1 MSPRRLTPASALL
14 LSLLLHL
21 LVVGGGGIPLPGFI
35 HSSDDV
41 LAVRQPS
48 RVQQVRLATR
58 PPAPP
63 QQSARIGKE
72 RGKTP
77 NSARPARKSAAAPL
91 SPPLAPASDAPPATE
106 LSDAA
111 TRPPLRDVEA
121 APLPTSAPYEAAPA
135 FPVQLV
141 AGLEAR
147 IHGLST
153 TLEQTWAMEGFRYTI
168 EVKGSKLG
176 YQGVIR
182 SEGLVSPEGGL
193 SPERSSLMLGGK
205 TRSMTEHRDG
215 ILRMGKPESL
225 QEYPL
230 PIVPQDFASIP
241 FHLAVTFNGTP
252 QTLFLSSGGRLYQ
265 TRFSLVAEEV
275 LKLPAGKLRTLH
287 LAGER
292 FDHDLREM
300 VLAFDI
306 WLAPDY
312 LNFPVKVSG
321 HLRGG
326 EPVEYRV
333 KWLEIE
339 GRRVLGEHGA
349 ADSLGSDEAIPAWL
363 REQGL
368 KNP

>member
-1 MSPRRLTPASALL
+1 MSPRRLTLASALP

-21 LVVGGGGIPLPGFI
+21 LVVGGGEIPLPDF
-35 HSSDDV
+35 STPSDDV
-41 LAVRQPS
+41 LAVRPPP
-48 RVQQVRLATR
+48 RVQQVRLAPRSPT
-58 PPAPP
+58 PAEKTDG
-63 QQSARIGKE
+63 AGMN
-72 RGKTP
+72 RGSIPTTP
-77 NSARPARKSAAAPL
+77 RPARTAAAAPL
-91 SPPLAPASDAPPATE
+91 SPASTPASDATPATVIA
-106 LSDAA
+106 DVAA
-111 TRPPLRDVEA
+111 RPPLRDIEGA
-121 APLPTSAPYEAAPA
+121 NLPTPAPYEAAPA
-135 FPVQLV
+135 FPVRLV

-153 TLEQTWAMEGFRYTI
+153 PLEQSWAMEGFRYAI
-168 EVKGSKLG
+168 EVTGSKLG
-176 YQGVIR
+176 YQGRIR
-182 SEGLVSPEGGL
+182 SEGRVTPEGGL

-205 TRSMTEHRDG
+205 IRSMTEHRDG

-241 FHLAVTFNGTP
+241 FHLAVTFDGTP

-275 LKLPAGKLRTLH
+275 LKLPTGQLRTLH

-339 GRRVLGEHGA
+339 GRRVLGEAGT
-349 ADSLGSDEAIPAWL
+349 ADTPGSDEAIRAWL

>member
-1 MSPRRLTPASALL
+1 MREQE
-14 LSLLLHL
+14 
-21 LVVGGGGIPLPGFI
+21 ILP
-35 HSSDDV
+35 
-41 LAVRQPS
+41 PS
-48 RVQQVRLATR
+48 M
-58 PPAPP
+58 
-63 QQSARIGKE
+63 
-72 RGKTP
+72 
-77 NSARPARKSAAAPL
+77 
-91 SPPLAPASDAPPATE
+91 PAT
-106 LSDAA
+106 
-111 TRPPLRDVEA
+111 
-121 APLPTSAPYEAAPA
+121 YEAAPA

-147 IHGLST
+147 INGLST
-153 TLEQTWAMEGFRYTI
+153 PLRQTWAMEGLRYAI

-176 YQGVIR
+176 YQGLMR
-182 SEGLVSPEGGL
+182 SEGRVTPEGGL
-193 SPERSSLMLGGK
+193 SPEHSSLMLGGK
-205 TRSMTEHRDG
+205 VRSMTEHRDG
-215 ILRMGKPESL
+215 FLRMGKPESL

-265 TRFSLVAEEV
+265 TRFSMVAEEV

-300 VLAFDI
+300 VHAFDI
-306 WLAPDY
+306 WLALDY

-326 EPVEYRV
+326 EPVEYRL

-339 GRRVLGEHGA
+339 GRRVLGEPGA
-349 ADSLGSDEAIPAWL
+349 AGTLGSEEAIKAGQ